1 MKKVSEILFMKNILY
16 FFFVYMILEGVLR
29 KWFFPIFSNEIYFIK
44 DILLI
49 IIYALALK
57 QNLIFNTKYSKIF
70 VFIILLISLYG
81 FFGYEFNKNGIV
93 SYFLGLRSYWLY
105 LPLTLIVIN
114 VFDKNDLIKF
124 FKLNL
129 YFVLPYFVLIILQAK
144 LPESSIL
151 NSGYQ
156 GNLFNPE
163 RPSGYFTYTTQNTYY
178 FLFLFLCFCSFI
190 LSKKELTKK
199 DIILL
204 SILNILL
211 FAIMIL
217 LKSRAVYVYVFTT
230 LIYTS
235 FFLVFSKIKLKIKL
249 KKIFLI
255 LLVSIISFN
264 ILSKTVLE
272 EETKYSTVRINTDTY
287 YEMPIVTQNKSKEIK
302 IEINLP
308 AVNVKIPIIDDTVMG
323 YCSKYSSICRIMNEL
338 YIVPAYQEASTIGK
352 GIGAGTRLNVLYNKL
367 KFFELGETEN
377 SRIVMELGN
386 IVGPI
391 LIFLKVLIVIMM
403 NFYALYRFRE
413 IKNLIFIPIV
423 IFLSVQILIGPI
435 TYTTSFISFIFWF
448 SLGLFF
454 LAFNDKKQA
463 NV

>member
-190 LSKKELTKK
+190 LSKKNLQ
-199 DIILL
+199 
-204 SILNILL
+204 
-211 FAIMIL
+211 
-217 LKSRAVYVYVFTT
+217 
-230 LIYTS
+230 
-235 FFLVFSKIKLKIKL
+235 
-249 KKIFLI
+249 KKI
-255 LLVSIISFN
+255 
-264 ILSKTVLE
+264 
-272 EETKYSTVRINTDTY
+272 
-287 YEMPIVTQNKSKEIK
+287 
-302 IEINLP
+302 
-308 AVNVKIPIIDDTVMG
+308 
-323 YCSKYSSICRIMNEL
+323 
-338 YIVPAYQEASTIGK
+338 
-352 GIGAGTRLNVLYNKL
+352 
-367 KFFELGETEN
+367 
-377 SRIVMELGN
+377 
-386 IVGPI
+386 
-391 LIFLKVLIVIMM
+391 
-403 NFYALYRFRE
+403 
-413 IKNLIFIPIV
+413 
-423 IFLSVQILIGPI
+423 
-435 TYTTSFISFIFWF
+435 
-448 SLGLFF
+448 
-454 LAFNDKKQA
+454 
-463 NV
+463 